1 MTVALRRAGPASP
14 GRPASPPV
22 DRQAADGTAV
32 AAPVHESPFGH
43 PEHWTKLG
51 DLLVTKQRVS
61 PGQVA
66 EALLQ
71 QSASG
76 KPLGR
81 LLVEI
86 GALDERELAHA
97 LAEQMSLAL
106 VDLSQETPE
115 AEAIAMV
122 SEAIARSLTVVP
134 MIKAEGA
141 LVVAVAEPSTALQ
154 TQLTNAA
161 AM

>member
-1 MTVALRRAGPASP
+1 MTVALRRARTNSP
-14 GRPASPPV
+14 GRHASPPV
-22 DRQAADGTAV
+22 DGQAADGTA
-32 AAPVHESPFGH
+32 APAPVHESPFGH

-51 DLLVTKQRVS
+51 DLLVAKQGVS

-106 VDLSQETPE
+106 IDLSQETPDPD
-115 AEAIAMV
+115 AITMI
-122 SEAIARSLTVVP
+122 SEAIARSHTIVP
-134 MIKAEGA
+134 M
-141 LVVAVAEPSTALQ
+141 L
-154 TQLTNAA
+154 
-161 AM
+161 